1 MGVNLGMKKYWYAVI
16 LAVSLFLLGACVT
29 DTTPPPPSYPSSV
42 SDLEEISENDSLYV
56 VTALTDDDVQALIK
70 DVSGYIS
77 AQATESATDQDSS
90 SIVKSVPTL
99 MSEPTDDASKVYNG
113 LMEVFR
119 NHSRA
124 TEKLRKM
131 VSSSKG
137 LVGVTSLEVEITGAA
152 KEEIIDALND
162 LIAPEETDE
171 AIEAPDTLILDYR
184 DFMYLRALAGG
195 LHSMYDSE
203 IPVGGWFDNLDEVIA
218 IMDYIDTGE
227 PPDDL
232 FKAETLG
239 YIGSFVEYLDSL
251 DEVQFPLESPTTW
264 TELDELV
271 TNLAGIAA
279 PIDVLTMADIFVEG
293 ILQIGRMEFL
303 VNTLDYFVE
312 IINGIYVFED
322 ANTDSYGWRE
332 DGKTSLFEYAM
343 KLTGENSEDDIS
355 IKTDLGEDISVE
367 DMPAEITEL
376 KFGEV
381 DLLKGANVADLVG
394 ELNKLLP
401 TGELVIT
408 MKVSTSIQSEESGEI
423 PFEVSESLS
432 VDFGALSSDETLELL
447 NNNLGV
453 EADIIGE
460 LIAEQI
466 WTIIADETLQT
477 PEQIGEIIGI
487 ILDNLTFIEKED
499 YSLSTS
505 IDIDDSISEEVTIV
519 TDEITIDQL
528 IVEFIIFIS
537 ALIEQLMPP
546 L

>member
-303 VNTLDYFVE
+303 VNTLDSFVE

-447 NNNLGV
+447 NNNYSRT
-453 EADIIGE
+453 D
-460 LIAEQI
+460 
-466 WTIIADETLQT
+466 
-477 PEQIGEIIGI
+477 
-487 ILDNLTFIEKED
+487 LDNN
-499 YSLSTS
+499 S
-505 IDIDDSISEEVTIV
+505 
-519 TDEITIDQL
+519 
-528 IVEFIIFIS
+528 
-537 ALIEQLMPP
+537 
-546 L
+546 

>member
-77 AQATESATDQDSS
+77 AQATESTTYRDPTSTF
-90 SIVKSVPTL
+90 KFVPDL

-113 LMEVFR
+113 LMNVFR

-124 TEKLRKM
+124 EEKLRNM
-131 VSSSKG
+131 VTSSRG

-162 LIAPEETDE
+162 LIAPKETDE

-218 IMDYIDTGE
+218 IMDYIETGI
-227 PPDDL
+227 PPEDL

-279 PIDVLTMADIFVEG
+279 PTEELNTADIFAEG
-293 ILQIGRMEFL
+293 FLQIDKMEFL

-381 DLLKGANVADLVG
+381 DLLQEFKTADLLN
-394 ELNKLLP
+394 ELNKVLP
-401 TGELVIT
+401 AGELAIT
-408 MKVSTSIQSEESGEI
+408 TKASTSTEQGSIDFSG
-423 PFEVSESLS
+423 SLN
-432 VDFGALSSDETLELL
+432 VDFGALSSDGTLELL

-453 EADIIGE
+453 EADIIDE
-460 LIAEQI
+460 LIAINI
-466 WTIIADETLQT
+466 WTIISTPEPT

-487 ILDNLTFIEKED
+487 ILDNLTFIEKGD

-537 ALIEQLMPP
+537 ALIEQLMLP

>member
-1 MGVNLGMKKYWYAVI
+1 
-16 LAVSLFLLGACVT
+16 
-29 DTTPPPPSYPSSV
+29 
-42 SDLEEISENDSLYV
+42 
-56 VTALTDDDVQALIK
+56 
-70 DVSGYIS
+70 
-77 AQATESATDQDSS
+77 
-90 SIVKSVPTL
+90 
-99 MSEPTDDASKVYNG
+99 
-113 LMEVFR
+113 
-119 NHSRA
+119 
-124 TEKLRKM
+124 
-131 VSSSKG
+131 
-137 LVGVTSLEVEITGAA
+137 
-152 KEEIIDALND
+152 
-162 LIAPEETDE
+162 
-171 AIEAPDTLILDYR
+171 
-184 DFMYLRALAGG
+184 
-195 LHSMYDSE
+195 MYDSE

-218 IMDYIDTGE
+218 IMDYIETGI
-227 PPDDL
+227 PPEDL

-279 PIDVLTMADIFVEG
+279 PTEELNTADIFAEG
-293 ILQIGRMEFL
+293 FLQIDKMEFL

-381 DLLKGANVADLVG
+381 DLLQEFKTADLLN
-394 ELNKLLP
+394 ELNKVLP
-401 TGELVIT
+401 AGELAIT
-408 MKVSTSIQSEESGEI
+408 TKASTSTEQGSIDFSG
-423 PFEVSESLS
+423 SLN
-432 VDFGALSSDETLELL
+432 VDFGALSSDGTLELL

-453 EADIIGE
+453 EADIIDE
-460 LIAEQI
+460 LIAINI
-466 WTIIADETLQT
+466 WTIISTPEPT

-487 ILDNLTFIEKED
+487 ILDNLTFIEKGD

-537 ALIEQLMPP
+537 ALIEQLMLP